1 MDTLLKSLSP
11 NQLAAVEYTDGPEL
25 IIAGAGS
32 GKTRVLTY
40 KIAYLLQKGLAPWS
54 ILALTFTNKAA
65 REMKSRVAELV
76 GEDRARYLNM
86 GTFHSVFLRILRAEA
101 EAVGLQRNF
110 SIYDDG
116 DSRGVVNSIIK
127 EMQLDDKQYKA
138 SAILGRIGAAKNSLV
153 TPDVY
158 MSDPHLMERDK
169 VSSMPKLG
177 QIYAMYA
184 ARCKAA
190 NAVDFDDMLL
200 FTYKLF
206 ADNPQIAKKY
216 AERFCYVLVDEYQD
230 TNYAQQAIL
239 TLLTKEQRNIC
250 VVGDDAQSIYAFR
263 GANIDNILKF
273 QSIYEGARL
282 FKLEQ
287 NYRSTQTIVKAANSV
302 IVNNQRQ
309 IRKEVFSENG
319 DGEKVH
325 LNIAY
330 SDREEASVVC
340 NEIRRLHN
348 RYGVAYR
355 DIAVLYRTNAQSR
368 LFEEELRRQDTPYR
382 IYGGMSFYQHKEIK
396 DVIAY
401 FRLVANPNDEEALKR
416 VINYPKRGI
425 GDTTISKLI
434 AASRA
439 CNVSLWDVVGNPSMY
454 NAGVSAGT
462 EKKVLGFYY
471 LIDEFIRDNRTVDAY
486 ALGKEILEK
495 SGLKFELAADKS
507 MEGAERQENIE
518 EFMSGLHDFVDT
530 KREEGYEDEV
540 YIANFLQEVALLTDS
555 DEDNDN
561 DEEASSNER
570 VSLMTIHASKGLEFN
585 SVFVVGLEENIFPS
599 PRACSSIRELEEE
612 RRLLYVAITRA
623 EQRCFLSCAKS
634 RYQYGSM
641 MFNEPSRFLKE
652 IDKQYLVVEG
662 NVAGFKSP
670 GSQSQPFT
678 SRPQSQSFPSRPQS
692 QSYREAPQRN
702 PFQSTVPSGF
712 RRVPTA
718 PQRFQTSASAQRTQA
733 SASSQRQTI
742 HTGARVE
749 HQRFGLGTVVA
760 VEGVGENEKA
770 TIEFQNAGTKTLLM
784 KFARLTVLK

>member
-1 MDTLLKSLSP
+1 MDTLLESLNP

-169 VSSMPKLG
+169 VSSMPKLA

-454 NAGVSAGT
+454 NAGVSVGT

-561 DEEASSNER
+561 DEKASSNER

-623 EQRCFLSCAKS
+623 EQRCFLSFAKS

-662 NVAGFKSP
+662 SVAGFKTQS
-670 GSQSQPFT
+670 SQSQPFP
-678 SRPQSQSFPSRPQS
+678 SRQQPQSFPSRPQS

-742 HTGARVE
+742 HAGARVE